1 MTTTSTPIRV
11 VGLGG
16 TLREN
21 STSLWALQRA
31 LEAARAEGAT
41 TQLLD
46 LRRLDLPMYQPD
58 WDLEDYGENVQD
70 FIRVMRHADAFL
82 ISTAAYHGTLAGI
95 TKNALDYLEFL
106 AEAPRPYL
114 HNKPVGLIATASGD
128 MADVNS
134 IRAMIDVVHSVRG
147 YVLPLSVPI
156 HHASKSFDKEGNVLN
171 EKIAARLAQLGK
183 MAVETASHFRPITVS
198 EPAAL

>member
-1 MTTTSTPIRV
+1 MTTSSTPIRV

-31 LEAARAEGAT
+31 LESARAEGAT

-58 WDLEDYGENVQD
+58 WELEDYGTNVQD
-70 FIRVMRHADAFL
+70 FVQIMRHADAFL
-82 ISTAAYHGTLAGI
+82 FSTAAYHGTLAGV
-95 TKNALDYLEFL
+95 TKNALDYFEFL
-106 AEAPRPYL
+106 ADAPRPYL

-128 MADVNS
+128 MADIHS
-134 IRAMIDVVHSVRG
+134 ITAMINVVHSLRG
-147 YVLPLSVPI
+147 YALPLSVPI
-156 HHASKSFDKEGNVLN
+156 HNASKAFDKEGNVIN
-171 EKIAARLAQLGK
+171 EKIATRLTQLGK
-183 MAVETASHFRPITVS
+183 MAVETAGHFRPVTVS

>member
-1 MTTTSTPIRV
+1 MATNLPIRI

-21 STSLWALQRA
+21 STSLWALQHA
-31 LEAARAEGAT
+31 LESARAEGAT

-58 WDLEDYGENVQD
+58 WELEDYGQNVQD
-70 FIRVMRHADAFL
+70 FIQIMRHADGFL
-82 ISTAAYHGTLAGI
+82 FSTAAYHGTLAGV
-95 TKNALDYLEFL
+95 TKNALDFMEFL
-106 AEAPRPYL
+106 ADAPRPYL

-128 MADVNS
+128 MADVHS
-134 IRAMIDVVHSVRG
+134 INAMVNVVHSLRG

-156 HHASKSFDKEGNVLN
+156 HAAKKAFDQDGTIIN
-171 EKIAARLAQLGK
+171 EKIAARLTQLGK
-183 MAVETASHFRPITVS
+183 MVVETASNFQPN
-198 EPAAL
+198 PASAQM

>member
-1 MTTTSTPIRV
+1 MATNLPIRI

-21 STSLWALQRA
+21 STSLWALQHA
-31 LEAARAEGAT
+31 LESARAEGAA

-58 WDLEDYGENVQD
+58 YELEDYGQNVQD
-70 FIRVMRHADAFL
+70 FIQIMRHADGFL
-82 ISTAAYHGTLAGI
+82 FSTAAYHGTLAGV

-106 AEAPRPYL
+106 ADAPRPYL

-128 MADVNS
+128 MADVHS
-134 IRAMIDVVHSVRG
+134 INAMVNVVHSLRG

-156 HHASKSFDKEGNVLN
+156 HGAKKTFDPNGVVIN
-171 EKIAARLAQLGK
+171 EKIAARLTQLGK
-183 MAVETASHFRPITVS
+183 MVVETASHFQPNS
-198 EPAAL
+198 ANAQM

>member
-1 MTTTSTPIRV
+1 MTISNPIRV

-46 LRRLDLPMYQPD
+46 IRRLNLPMYQPD
-58 WDLEDYGENVQD
+58 WELEDYAENVQN
-70 FIRVMRHADAFL
+70 FVRVMRHADAFL
-82 ISTAAYHGTLAGI
+82 FSTAAYHGTLAGV

-114 HNKPVGLIATASGD
+114 HKPVGLIATASGD

-147 YVLPLSVPI
+147 FVLPLSVPI
-156 HHASKSFDKEGNVLN
+156 HNASKAFDKDGNVIN
-171 EKIAARLAQLGK
+171 DKIAARLAQVGK
-183 MAVETASHFRPITVS
+183 MAVEMASQLRPVTVS

>member
-1 MTTTSTPIRV
+1 MSTNLSIRI

-21 STSLWALQRA
+21 STSLWALQHA
-31 LEAARAEGAT
+31 LESARAEGAT

-58 WDLEDYGENVQD
+58 WELEDYGKNVQD
-70 FIRVMRHADAFL
+70 FIQIMRHADGFL
-82 ISTAAYHGTLAGI
+82 FSTAAYHGTLAGV
-95 TKNALDYLEFL
+95 TKNALDFMEFL
-106 AEAPRPYL
+106 ADAPRPYL

-128 MADVNS
+128 MADVHS
-134 IRAMIDVVHSVRG
+134 INAMVNVVHSLRG

-156 HHASKSFDKEGNVLN
+156 HAAKKAFDPDGTVIN
-171 EKIAARLAQLGK
+171 EKIAARLTQLGK
-183 MAVETASHFRPITVS
+183 MVVETAAHFQPN
-198 EPAAL
+198 PANAQM

>member
-1 MTTTSTPIRV
+1 MTTSSNPIRV

-21 STSLWALQRA
+21 STSLIALQLA
-31 LEAARAEGAT
+31 LESARAEGAT
-41 TQLLD
+41 THLLD

-58 WDLEDYGENVQD
+58 WELSDYGANVQE
-70 FIRVMRHADAFL
+70 FVQFMRHADAFL
-82 ISTAAYHGTLAGI
+82 FSTAAYHGTLAGV

-106 AEAPRPYL
+106 ADAPRPYM

-128 MADVNS
+128 MADVHS
-134 IRAMIDVVHSVRG
+134 ISAMTNVVHSLRG

-156 HHASKSFDKEGNVLN
+156 HNASKAFDKEGNVIN
-171 EKIAARLAQLGK
+171 EKIAARLKQLGK
-183 MAVETASHFRPITVS
+183 MAVETASHFQPIPET
-198 EPAAL
+198 AAP

>member
-1 MTTTSTPIRV
+1 MTSNNPIRV

-21 STSLWALQRA
+21 STSLWALQHA
-31 LEAARAEGAT
+31 LASARAEGVT

-58 WDLEDYGENVQD
+58 WELEDYGANVQE
-70 FIRVMRHADAFL
+70 FIQIMRHSDAFL
-82 ISTAAYHGTLAGI
+82 FSTAAYHGTLAGV

-106 AEAPRPYL
+106 ADAPRPYL
-114 HNKPVGLIATASGD
+114 HHKPVGLIATASGD
-128 MADVNS
+128 MADVHS
-134 IRAMIDVVHSVRG
+134 ISAMINVVHSLRG

-156 HHASKSFDKEGNVLN
+156 HHASKAFDQEGTVLN
-171 EKIAARLAQLGK
+171 EKIASRLTQLGK
-183 MAVETASHFRPITVS
+183 MAVEMAVHFQSTP
-198 EPAAL
+198 EKAAT

>member
-1 MTTTSTPIRV
+1 MSSSNLIRV

-21 STSLWALQRA
+21 STSLWALQYA
-31 LEAARAEGAT
+31 LESARAGGAT

-46 LRRLDLPMYQPD
+46 IRRLDLPMFQPD
-58 WDLEDYGENVQD
+58 WELTDYGANVQE
-70 FIRVMRHADAFL
+70 FVQIMRHADAFL
-82 ISTAAYHGTLAGI
+82 FSTAAYHGTLAGV

-106 AEAPRPYL
+106 SDAARPYL

-128 MADVNS
+128 SADIHS
-134 IRAMIDVVHSVRG
+134 ITAMINVVHSLRG

-156 HHASKSFDKEGNVLN
+156 HNASKAFDINGNVIN
-171 EKIAARLAQLGK
+171 EKIAARLTQLGK
-183 MAVETASHFRPITVS
+183 MAIETAAHFRPVS
-198 EPAAL
+198 ETAAL